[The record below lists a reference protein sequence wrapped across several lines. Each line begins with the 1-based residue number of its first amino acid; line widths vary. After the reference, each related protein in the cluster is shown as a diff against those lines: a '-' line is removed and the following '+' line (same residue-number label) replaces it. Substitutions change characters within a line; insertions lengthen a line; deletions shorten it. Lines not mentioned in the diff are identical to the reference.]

1 MEWLNYHHLLYFWT
15 VARAGS
21 IARACEELR
30 LAQPTISGQI
40 RTLEGHLG
48 EKLFVKSGRGLALTE
63 VGRVVYQYADEI
75 FSLGRELTDVLKGRP
90 RGRPARLHVGVSD
103 AVPKLIAYRML
114 APALRIGEPV
124 RLTCDEDKPERLI
137 AALSSHALDLV
148 LSDAPLTAAIRVKA
162 YNHLLGSCSVSVF
175 GAPALASKYRRR
187 FPGSLDG
194 APFLLPTETSTLR
207 RSVEQWFDSQR
218 VRPALVAEF
227 QDSALLKTFGTAG
240 EGLFLAPSAIERE
253 VEAYYRVKMVGRID
267 SIVERYYAISVERRL
282 KHPAVVAI
290 SESARTTLF
299 KDDGSAPGSP
309 TA

>member
-1 MEWLNYHHLLYFWT
+1 MDWLNYHHLLYFWT
-15 VARAGS
+15 AARTGS
-21 IARACEELR
+21 ISRACEELR

-40 RTLEGHLG
+40 RALEGQLG
-48 EKLFVKSGRGLALTE
+48 ERLFVKAGRGLALTD

-103 AVPKLIAYRML
+103 AVPKLIAYRMI
-114 APALRIGEPV
+114 APALRTGDPV

-175 GAPALASKYRRR
+175 GAPALAARYRRR
-187 FPGSLDG
+187 FPSSLAG

-207 RSVEQWFDSQR
+207 RSVDQWFDSQR
-218 VRPALVAEF
+218 LRPSVVGEF

-253 VEAYYRVKMVGRID
+253 VEVYYRVKQVGRIE
-267 SIVERYYAISVERRL
+267 SIVERFYAISVERRL

-299 KDDGSAPGSP
+299 KPEPSAAAPAG
-309 TA
+309 A